1 VGYLIYDMKVSYVG
15 NSEQEG
21 AKFWLK
27 RVGWEPSEAARKIA
41 QESSP
46 ATTSFIADI
55 GGGHGRETLWL
66 AEQGFSSLLVE
77 PNRYSLEI
85 AREATKN
92 RKLNVILINA
102 ALPFLPICSQS
113 VDIIDFYWTLHQ
125 LPDELKLISLKEIY
139 RILKPN
145 GTLYSTS
152 FGFWEG
158 YSMPPSIYPIV
169 SKQNFLNFHVSAG
182 FKPRG
187 TIEERSDRARSY
199 EHFWY
204 GIFKKIP

>member
-1 VGYLIYDMKVSYVG
+1 MKLSYVG
-15 NSEQEG
+15 NSEREG

-46 ATTSFIADI
+46 STTSYIADI

-77 PNRYSLEI
+77 PNRYSLEF
-85 AREATKN
+85 AREAAKN
-92 RKLNVILINA
+92 RGLNVILINA
-102 ALPFLPICSQS
+102 ALPYLPIRSQI
-113 VDIIDFYWTLHQ
+113 VDTVDFYWTLHQ

-139 RILKPN
+139 RILTPN

-152 FGFWEG
+152 FGYWEG
-158 YSMPPSIYPIV
+158 HSMPPSIYPIA
-169 SKQNFLNFHVSAG
+169 SQQNFLNLHVSAG
-182 FKPRG
+182 FKPRDR
-187 TIEERSDRARSY
+187 IEEKSDSARPY
-199 EHFWY
+199 EHFWW
-204 GIFKKIP
+204 GIFKKNL